1 MIFSKGMIVYYFAR
15 YTRCIMEVHDMNDF
29 RVKIVDEEGN
39 TDIYTNATMINV
51 DDEKIVVD
59 YENQRAIHQLD
70 GADEITIKRNR

>member
-1 MIFSKGMIVYYFAR
+1 
-15 YTRCIMEVHDMNDF
+15 MNDF

-70 GADEITIKRNR
+70 SADEITIKRNR